1 MPEQIED
8 DGVGQQTVKPTAA
21 GQGKKPYR
29 SPRLVVYGD
38 LRRLTLMPAQKR
50 GTSSDGG
57 GIPKTKLSGA
67 G

>member
-8 DGVGQQTVKPTAA
+8 DGVGQQPVKPTAA

-29 SPRLVVYGD
+29 SPRLVVYGG
-38 LRRLTLMPAQKR
+38 LRRLTMFTNKK
-50 GTSSDGG
+50 GVSNDGG
-57 GIPKTKLSGA
+57 GTPKTKLTGA